1 MSTPGRARRTTAK
14 VVNYAKEQ
22 EFSDAEDLF
31 ESEPDEEPQSKRAT
45 AKRAAPRRAAA
56 ASATTTADADAAAAD
71 YIHRPVYTE
80 KGYDPSLPPLRERF
94 SFLPEYEDDGT
105 AKIELIV
112 GRRPVDEKE
121 DDVDDDDDGE
131 NGDSAK
137 EEEKKD
143 DDASDDAVEETP
155 KKRTRGSRTS
165 AETAPST
172 PTGRKKRGADDSSGK
187 KKKGSASPSDA
198 IVEYEYLVKFKGK
211 SYLHLEWKTGADL
224 ESMNRSAKG
233 MYRRFLKKLAQG
245 TDEDLENPEFDP
257 SYIVPEKVLDEA
269 DQEVAIELT
278 DKELLKWEKERDRE
292 LAEQGDDN
300 DDEEEKKT
308 PSKENG
314 AAKVEEE
321 KKGVWF
327 HCRDSVCLTMLDL
340 THLFLCFVVLVA
352 ESSEE
357 EPIEWPD
364 EIDLHNIGVDF
375 LRKILKGEE
384 PFYPVI
390 KGSDNPYRDGYIT
403 EPPKKPR
410 ASYLFFQC
418 TMRHYFAKKNPKAV
432 QSELMS
438 ILGEAW
444 RTMDE
449 KDKQPFQI
457 LADEESKLYD
467 REKAMLEKAQKPNGV
482 WQPLRRCREVLER
495 LASDSYADIF
505 LEPVSLEDF
514 PDYEEHIDV
523 PMDLGTI
530 RHRLKDRKY
539 MAPEQFARDM
549 RRVWNNC
556 KIYNQH
562 GSAIW
567 HVADY
572 MSKQFERLYHAWV
585 LEFRERYLRWADP
598 RARPWEHSCRVHD
611 GKCGTPDDKM
621 VLCDH
626 CDGMY
631 GLKCLTP
638 PLKKVPSKAWH
649 CPDCKPKLRSAKG
662 ARMLSA
668 VAENAARKRAEFGD
682 LPTKKITQTMFLV
695 KWQGLG
701 YEFCSWETRE
711 DVGNDAL
718 ISEFHKLNHGYSDEA
733 DLPEHQ
739 VDEYIANVKHVNA
752 KTAGG
757 SDRVPNLRSQLYAQ
771 NRGLQ
776 FVKFGMEVPEK
787 VSAEMGPKT
796 TTACLCPR
804 MQLATDGDGDKAEKF
819 HPREVIECVSNM
831 TMRVALYMRSS
842 RSLSCNLLPPPLTA
856 EYDVVVPIT
865 SKGLMMNVGEISGAV
880 AFLGYR
886 KFPDGSRGPSE
897 LMQLIR
903 NFGDIIIAIDGH
915 STVNKSFKEVINM
928 LKESGKN
935 KFAYMRFLENRGSG
949 CDPEFLSVG
958 SIGRYAYEELQRKF
972 LSDRQRMIVQRKAD
986 LVGNDTKGGKDDD
999 ESAAG
1004 ENSDDD
1010 SEVGSEGSFE
1020 PDSDED
1026 LGDTVGNVQ
1035 EVSPSAADREVKTA
1049 LARNAVPAPTSYSEQ
1064 NGLPNAVSSEQN
1076 DPSSAG
1082 KDEPKPTAEQSGPQG
1097 LVYREETTRSL
1108 GLRLLDVDLGYSS
1121 DEGGEEDCAYFI
1133 DGVDET
1139 FTPME
1144 ELEDL
1149 VAKVPKSK
1157 GKKKQE
1163 ASQNSVLPASSTEFS
1178 ALGERAKLAAAV
1190 ALSQKAPSLDDFE
1203 SFPEI
1208 TKHEEEA
1215 ALPSPSKSTKR
1226 STVKVEQ
1233 INPSNGEIVHVWA
1246 NVEAA
1251 SATLQ
1256 LPLVQLKSVL
1266 RGEYDEELG
1275 EEVGGFKWGY
1285 ALTSAK
1291 VTAGQ
1296 ASPSRGGGGR
1306 KAKEA
1311 WLQFRDKLYDP
1322 SDPHIYKNGNRL
1334 RDYQVDGVNWL
1345 ASTWYKRHGCVL
1357 ADGAWSRCSVW
1368 LVLRFFSEFPGFSHT
1383 SFPVLLFL
1391 FH

>member
-1 MSTPGRARRTTAK
+1 LCSIFTAFDF
-14 VVNYAKEQ
+14 AQ
-22 EFSDAEDLF
+22 LF
-31 ESEPDEEPQSKRAT
+31 
-45 AKRAAPRRAAA
+45 
-56 ASATTTADADAAAAD
+56 
-71 YIHRPVYTE
+71 
-80 KGYDPSLPPLRERF
+80 
-94 SFLPEYEDDGT
+94 
-105 AKIELIV
+105 
-112 GRRPVDEKE
+112 
-121 DDVDDDDDGE
+121 
-131 NGDSAK
+131 
-137 EEEKKD
+137 
-143 DDASDDAVEETP
+143 
-155 KKRTRGSRTS
+155 
-165 AETAPST
+165 
-172 PTGRKKRGADDSSGK
+172 
-187 KKKGSASPSDA
+187 
-198 IVEYEYLVKFKGK
+198 
-211 SYLHLEWKTGADL
+211 
-224 ESMNRSAKG
+224 
-233 MYRRFLKKLAQG
+233 
-245 TDEDLENPEFDP
+245 
-257 SYIVPEKVLDEA
+257 
-269 DQEVAIELT
+269 
-278 DKELLKWEKERDRE
+278 
-292 LAEQGDDN
+292 
-300 DDEEEKKT
+300 
-308 PSKENG
+308 
-314 AAKVEEE
+314 
-321 KKGVWF
+321 
-327 HCRDSVCLTMLDL
+327 C
-340 THLFLCFVVLVA
+340 CFNNILYA
-352 ESSEE
+352 ESSEEKEEE

-364 EIDLHNIGVDF
+364 EIDFHNIDVEF
-375 LRKILKGEE
+375 LRTILKREE
-384 PFYPVI
+384 PFYPSI
-390 KGSDNPYRDGYIT
+390 KDSDNPYRDGYIT

-438 ILGEAW
+438 MLGEAW
-444 RTMDE
+444 RTMNE

-457 LADEESKLYD
+457 LADEESKLYE
-467 REKAMLEKAQKPNGV
+467 REKVLLEKAQKPNGV

-495 LASDSYADIF
+495 LASDSFADIF

-514 PDYEEHIDV
+514 PDYEDHIDV

-530 RHRLKDRKY
+530 RQRLKDRKY

-556 KIYNQH
+556 KIFNQH

-598 RARPWEHSCRVHD
+598 RARPWEHCCRVHD

-682 LPTKKITQTMFLV
+682 LPTKKITQTMYLI

-701 YEFCSWETRE
+701 YEFCSWETKE
-711 DVGNDAL
+711 DVGNDSL
-718 ISEFHKLNHGYSDEA
+718 ISEFHKLNHGYADEA

-739 VDEYIANVKHVNA
+739 VDEYIANVKHVNV

-757 SDRVPNLRSQLYAQ
+757 TDRVPTLRSQLYAQ

-776 FVKFGMEVPEK
+776 FVKFGLEVPEK

-796 TTACLCPR
+796 SAACTCPR
-804 MQLATDGDGDKAEKF
+804 IQLSTDGDGDKTEKF
-819 HPREVIECVSNM
+819 HPREVIECVTNL
-831 TMRVALYMRSS
+831 TMRVALSQRPNK
-842 RSLSCNLLPPPLTA
+842 SLSFNLLPPPLTA

-865 SKGLMMNVGEISGAV
+865 AKGLMMNVGEIGGAV

-886 KFPDGSRGPSE
+886 KFPDGSIGPSE
-897 LMQLIR
+897 LKQLIR
-903 NFGDIIIAIDGH
+903 NFGDVIIAIDGQ

-935 KFAYMRFLENRGSG
+935 KFAYMRFLETRGSG

-958 SIGRYAYEELQRKF
+958 TIGRYAYEELQRKF
-972 LSDRQRMIVQRKAD
+972 SSDRQRMIVNRKAD

-1004 ENSDDD
+1004 ENSDDG

-1020 PDSDED
+1020 PDSDDDE
-1026 LGDTVGNVQ
+1026 LADTVANVQ
-1035 EVSPSAADREVKTA
+1035 EVSPSAADREKETEAKT
-1049 LARNAVPAPTSYSEQ
+1049 VPVPTSSGEQ
-1064 NGLPNAVSSEQN
+1064 NGLPNTVSSEQN
-1076 DPSSAG
+1076 ENGGVTVPTVPSSAG
-1082 KDEPKPTAEQSGPQG
+1082 KNEQKPTGEQFGPESV
-1097 LVYREETTRSL
+1097 VYREETTRSL

-1121 DEGGEEDCAYFI
+1121 DEAGEEDCAYFI

-1149 VAKVPKSK
+1149 VPKIPKSK

-1163 ASQNSVLPASSTEFS
+1163 ARQHSVLPASSTEFA

-1190 ALSQKAPSLDDFE
+1190 ALSRKAPVLDDFE

-1208 TKHEEEA
+1208 TKHEEEPA
-1215 ALPSPSKSTKR
+1215 SPSPSKSTKR

-1233 INPSNGEIVHVWA
+1233 INASNGEVVHVWA
-1246 NVEAA
+1246 NIEAA

-1256 LPLVQLKSVL
+1256 LPLAQLKSVL

-1291 VTAGQ
+1291 ITAGQ

-1322 SDPHIYKNGNRL
+1322 NDPHLYKNENKL

-1345 ASTWYKRHGCVL
+1345 ASTWYKRQGCVL
-1357 ADGAWSRCSVW
+1357 ADGAWS
-1368 LVLRFFSEFPGFSHT
+1368 LVPLGWFCVFAPITWFSHEPFPSLVIPPAQKWVSVRPSKLCAT
-1383 SFPVLLFL
+1383 SSIFSALKRFGDLFLLLFL
-1391 FH
+1391 FRLSNIGDENSRAGLTWFAVCTMTGSVSGAMCCESTSGILKTVHTPLNFSNLTSW